1 MQIQQQVDRA
11 AAFDWQ
17 FIPGPPFLIGA
28 MMVLFALLINS
39 TLPHTPTPS
48 KYFRRS
54 SPSLSRQSSD
64 TARLLSSSDS
74 SPHC

>member
-1 MQIQQQVDRA
+1 IQQQVERA

-39 TLPHTPTPS
+39 TLPHTPTVS

-54 SPSLSRQSSD
+54 PTHSRQSSD
-64 TARLLSSSDS
+64 TARLLNSDS